1 MNLIDN
7 IKHIVNKYVEKHY
20 NQYLTDNNILKIKNT
35 VIETII
41 RDVYEKNARELK
53 SCIRTQLKT
62 IYGSEYPSVS
72 VENILLDLFQDK
84 EIGINKLVEEITIMQ
99 DNNTKSFSIPVIN
112 NSININIEFRNKFI
126 VIKNIDKSK
135 HSEEIYNELCKYN
148 YLYSING
155 YILEEYET
163 DKKIE
168 IIKNCTKNNS
178 LVTIE
183 CYFLK

>member
-53 SCIRTQLKT
+53 TNIRTQLKT
-62 IYGSEYPSVS
+62 IYGNEYPSAS

-84 EIGINKLVEEITIMQ
+84 EIGISKLVKEINTMQ

-112 NSININIEFRNKFI
+112 NSININIEFKHSFI
-126 VIKNIDKSK
+126 IIKNIDENK
-135 HSEEIYNELCKYN
+135 HSEEIYNELCKYR
-148 YLYSING
+148 YIYSIDG

-183 CYFLK
+183 CYILK